1 MNVQTDK
8 KIPEI
13 SVIMGVYNQKDR
25 QMLQDAV
32 KSILNQ
38 TFSDFEFLIYND
50 GSDKESSNYIREVAE
65 LDSRIVLIEASENK
79 GLAFAL
85 NTCIE
90 QARGKY
96 IARMDSDD
104 ISKPERFMRQ
114 YLFLEE
120 HPEYEWCGTNTE
132 LIDENGVWGIRKMP
146 ECPTEKDY
154 LKFSPYIH
162 PSVMYRASLFEKEKK
177 YLVSS
182 DTLRCEDY
190 EIFMRLHSKGY
201 RGYNIQQEIFC
212 YREEPMSF
220 KKRKFKYRINEAKIR
235 YRNFKK
241 MQILF
246 PTGWIYIARPIIA
259 AFVPI
264 KAIMLFKR
272 EKLEYKNEPRE
283 STNSVLQRKISS

>member
-1 MNVQTDK
+1 MNVQTDE
-8 KIPEI
+8 KIPKI

-25 QMLQDAV
+25 DMLQEAV

-50 GSDKESSNYIREVAE
+50 GSDKESSDYIREVAG

-104 ISKPERFMRQ
+104 ISKPERFMKQ

-120 HPEYEWCGTNTE
+120 HLEYEWCGTNTE

-190 EIFMRLHSKGY
+190 EIFMRLHGKGY
-201 RGYNIQQEIFC
+201 RGYNIQQEMFS

-246 PTGWIYIARPIIA
+246 PTGWIYITRPIIA

-264 KAIMLFKR
+264 KVIMLFKR